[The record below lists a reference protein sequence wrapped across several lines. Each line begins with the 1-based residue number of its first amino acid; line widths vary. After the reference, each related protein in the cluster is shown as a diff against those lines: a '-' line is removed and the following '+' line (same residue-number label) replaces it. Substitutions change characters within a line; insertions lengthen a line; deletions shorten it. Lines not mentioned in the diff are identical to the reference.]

1 MSSQGIGNMYPQTE
15 DENLQIKEIMRQK
28 DLLHKLQME
37 KEAIKRQLEA
47 NDRIMHQRMQHVLE
61 EKRQIEYKVHFAC
74 VRIQSFV
81 RMK

>member
-61 EKRQIEYKVHFAC
+61 EKR
-74 VRIQSFV
+74 
-81 RMK
+81 